1 MNATEEND
9 IPTIDTLNENALV
22 KGFKEM
28 ALKDINKT
36 AVSNMNNE
44 RSFINKKIGRDE
56 KTIDDVEAYYKEAAL
71 EAKDVFNNYYI
82 EKYEIRGKTKLTN
95 IVSLKDT
102 LNKIDTDLKKI
113 PYEKNL
119 DEEVYKMILK
129 ITSSEKIAKI
139 MLKELE
145 TGAYDAFK
153 KNAIDNVSKSKGTK
167 PTEYIETLASIRYLA
182 ITKYN
187 ELNLAYTEISDSKE
201 TRDHL
206 NKERIKDGLEPT
218 F

>member
-1 MNATEEND
+1 MSETEQND

-22 KGFKEM
+22 KG
-28 ALKDINKT
+28 LKDKALRDMNKT

-44 RSFINKKIGRDE
+44 RSYFNKKIGRDE
-56 KTIDDVEAYYKEAAL
+56 KTIDDVKAYYKEAACG
-71 EAKDVFNNYYI
+71 AKDTFNNYYI
-82 EKYEIRGKTKLTN
+82 EGDVGGNTKLTT
-95 IVSLKDT
+95 ILSLKGK
-102 LNKIDTDLKKI
+102 LEKIDTDLKKI
-113 PYEKNL
+113 PYEKDL

-139 MLKELE
+139 MLEE
-145 TGAYDAFK
+145 IDTGTYDAFK